1 MTVATYKWTIGRYHQ
16 AVDAGLFDDQ
26 AVELL
31 KGELVIMPPE
41 GEPHA
46 YFSDR
51 LSKFLQRLLGE
62 RAQVREARPITLP
75 NDSEPEPDIA
85 VVQPLD
91 TVYLEH
97 HPYPENIF
105 WLIEYSNTTLG
116 KDLTSKKEAY
126 AEAGILEYW
135 VVNLKDLQLIVF
147 RDLTSSGY
155 QTELV
160 LTGGRISPNAFPD
173 VKLEVK
179 RMFSV

>member
-1 MTVATYKWTIGRYHQ
+1 
-16 AVDAGLFDDQ
+16 
-26 AVELL
+26 
-31 KGELVIMPPE
+31 
-41 GEPHA
+41 
-46 YFSDR
+46 
-51 LSKFLQRLLGE
+51 
-62 RAQVREARPITLP
+62 
-75 NDSEPEPDIA
+75 
-85 VVQPLD
+85 VQPLD

-135 VVNLKDLQLIVF
+135 VVNLKDFQLIVF

-155 QTELV
+155 QTELA
-160 LTGGRISPNAFPD
+160 LTGGSVSPNAFPD